1 MVRVIAGKAKN
12 KKLQVPEGTTRPVTD
27 RIKTVIFDL
36 LHDYLPE
43 ARVLDLFAGSGAYGI
58 EALSRGA
65 AQATFIDANGEAIGI
80 IKINLINCQFTEQS
94 KVIKG
99 ELPDVLKEINQTNF
113 DIIFCDP
120 PFDRLNGFSLYD
132 YQKVITTQ
140 NLFCLRLPSKHKPEQ
155 VGIKQFN
162 LEYSRELGV
171 STIYFLRAKLL

>member
-12 KKLQVPEGTTRPVTD
+12 KKLQVLDGTTRPVTD

-65 AQATFIDANGEAIGI
+65 LQATFIDANEDAVRI
-80 IKINLINCQFTEQS
+80 IKTNLVNCQLAEQS
-94 KVIKG
+94 VVIKG
-99 ELPDVLKEINQTNF
+99 KLPGALKEIKETHF

-120 PFDRLNGFSLYD
+120 PFDRLKGFSLNG
-132 YQKVITTQ
+132 YQELITTQ
-140 NLFCLRLPSKHKPEQ
+140 NLFCLRLPSEHNPDQ
-155 VGIKQFN
+155 VGIKKFN
-162 LEYSRELGV
+162 LEYSRELGL